1 MLKFIWGKG
10 QRENPERLKLQKEL
24 FGFSKVR
31 FNRNNN
37 KQYVMNENMRISCK
51 YLMKYYIE
59 Y

>member
-31 FNRNNN
+31 FDLNNN
-37 KQYVMNENMRISCK
+37 K
-51 YLMKYYIE
+51 
-59 Y
+59 